1 MLHNSNTSS
10 PGAAALE
17 KSGAVRL
24 QKQEQAEQLKAQR
37 EAAAASEDGGGQE
50 EGAAGEGAGV
60 AAGGQPGLTGLFGG
74 EQRLGQQQQ
83 QQASGRAAGPL
94 GAAGVD
100 EKEEELDWLEEPPKR
115 APQQQARLQRQLRA
129 LRNAAA
135 APLDQQQAWQEA
147 QLAAALEQEE
157 QQQGTAAGAGS
168 GPGAAAGAAGAAGVG
183 QVQPAERALVD
194 PASGFTRAAPPRNV
208 FPQPRAGELLQL
220 AGLCREG

>member
-1 MLHNSNTSS
+1 M
-10 PGAAALE
+10 
-17 KSGAVRL
+17 RL
-24 QKQEQAEQLKAQR
+24 QQQQQAEQLKAQR
-37 EAAAASEDGGGQE
+37 EAPAASEDGGGQAE
-50 EGAAGEGAGV
+50 GGAAGQGARE
-60 AAGGQPGLTGLFGG
+60 AAGGEPGLTGLLGG

-83 QQASGRAAGPL
+83 QAGGRAAWPL
-94 GAAGVD
+94 GAADAG
-100 EKEEELDWLEEPPKR
+100 EAEEELEWLGEPPKR
-115 APQQQARLQRQLRA
+115 AQQQQTQLRSQLRA

-194 PASGFTRAAPPRNV
+194 PASGFTRAAAPRNV
-208 FPQPRAGELLQL
+208 FPQPQTGELLQL